1 MAADGNLIFNTKIDE
16 SGFNKGTKDLSS
28 KVIDIK
34 NKISSTEAQV
44 KNLKAELERTGDVKV
59 KTKAAEAIE
68 KDLAKANEKVR
79 NYAAQ
84 SDEIINKIKADLGD
98 MYNDGALEYLLNQN
112 TEWGKLQEKISKA
125 WAEVEKYKKELE
137 QVNAAAPLT
146 KDTAEYKQKEQKVE
160 ELTGKLEMYRA
171 KQREAEA
178 AEKSSNVQNKRSA
191 SGIANVKAKLDQT
204 ISALKT
210 FANGARR
217 AGNILKT
224 AFSKTAGKAISGIRE
239 HFKKANNSTNVLEK
253 SLRRIKNTLIRM
265 FFFRLVHS
273 PIDAIKDGLGEIAKI
288 SPEVNKNLSALKTE
302 STYLK
307 NSFAALAA
315 PLVNLLTPAFV
326 SFFQTLSNVT
336 TKAGQLVAVLT
347 GQSYTKAVKV
357 QQDYAASLDQSTK
370 SADKN
375 TKAIEKNQRAL
386 AGFDELNVLDQSD
399 NDTESAGA
407 AATSPMFENLGDTA
421 AGLSKSLLDAFK
433 RQDFAA
439 VGEMFAE
446 KINSALGKINWAK
459 IKKTAKGLAE
469 NIAGFLNGFI
479 GKTNWNLVGTTFANG
494 IGTALTFA
502 NRLIKKFDFSKLG
515 SALGNFINGFA
526 LPDNAAKL
534 AENASL
540 LISGLFN
547 ALATAVKT
555 VKWDN
560 ISFSIISFITHFK
573 FSAIS
578 AGAIRLVNGFADA
591 LGKID
596 FKQIGEA
603 FRSGLSRINWK
614 GLWNGVTR
622 LTTNALQGLVDFF
635 GLKGISTG
643 KLKRALQDLY
653 KPVSDLYSTL
663 KNSIGSLL
671 KPAINELLPAAV
683 KLIQNIVKGAQ
694 PIIEGIT
701 PILETAVSVIAQITK
716 SLAPAIGKI
725 GKAIGTI
732 IKDAAPVIEPTLKLI
747 GNIASILAPVIEFI
761 AGLVEKI
768 DSFLSPIN
776 GFVGNIIGGVS
787 DLFGLLSGNNGGVTI
802 SAQLQ
807 EEIDHLAGVSD
818 GFSTISDNI
827 SGSIS
832 AIDENIQGT
841 MSDLEYIDNLQSR
854 LDELMNKATLSDSEM
869 QELKTIGD
877 LLAEKLP
884 AFEETWNTMIK
895 TDENGKLVFT
905 KNRAEAVKSID
916 EVINKLK
923 EQYAVEAL
931 QEQYKEAYK
940 AKQQAVQEYNAKL
953 GEASAAQE
961 KLNQLGEEMTAKN
974 KELAEAEKQF
984 WGGNLSSEDYNKKVD
999 AAKKARAEYD
1009 AYKDTFVELQ
1019 ENALKAGGKV
1029 GEMDKKLEGL
1039 SATMTVVKTGGDG
1052 LYNSLQD
1059 LRTAFDY
1066 GLIDMDTITKNTGKN
1081 AKELFAQTK
1090 SLAEQSAAGYEKGIQ
1105 DSQKTLTGAGV
1116 TLATDAIDGA
1126 RKGLDSHSPSKEF
1139 IKIGGD
1145 SAEGLSLGFSGG
1157 MNKVFTLVKSLAQRM
1172 TSTFN
1177 SGLANMGSVFS
1188 TLPTMARTAF
1198 NSVLSLYDRFLEQ
1211 LTSGLNGSLAQI
1223 NQINKAFATSGGK
1236 NLSYTTWNPLPKIPV
1251 PRLATGTV
1259 VPANYGEFL
1268 AVLGDNRREAEVVSP
1283 VSAMKQ
1289 AFMEAML
1296 ESGMIGGDGE
1306 KEINLFIDGDK
1317 FFSWIIGKS
1326 NQYKKSHGNSPFQG
1340 ANI

>member
-1 MAADGNLIFNTKIDE
+1 MAADGSIIINTEIDE
-16 SGFNKGTKDLSS
+16 SGFDKGTKNLSS
-28 KVIDIK
+28 KVIDLK
-34 NKISSTEAQV
+34 NKIRSTEAEI
-44 KNLKAELERTGDVKV
+44 KNLQAELEKTGDTKV
-59 KTKAAEAIE
+59 KTKAAEAIK

-112 TEWGKLQEKISKA
+112 TEWGKLQEKISQA

-160 ELTGKLEMYRA
+160 ELTDKLEMYRA
-171 KQREAEA
+171 KQREVEA
-178 AEKSSNVQNKRSA
+178 AGK

-239 HFKKANNSTNVLEK
+239 HFKKANSSTNVLEK

-336 TKAGQLVAVLT
+336 TKAGQLIAVLT

-357 QQDYAASLDQSTK
+357 QQDYAASLDKSTK

-386 AGFDELNVLDQSD
+386 AGFDELNVLDL
-399 NDTESAGA
+399 NDTDTE
-407 AATSPMFENLGDTA
+407 ATSPMFENMGDATQ
-421 AGLSKSLLDAFK
+421 GLSKSLLDALK
-433 RQDFAA
+433 NQDFNA

-446 KINSALGKINWAK
+446 KINSALGKIKWTK

-469 NIAGFLNGFI
+469 NVAGFLNGFI

-494 IGTALTFA
+494 IGTALSFA

-578 AGAIRLVNGFADA
+578 TGAIRLVNGFADA

-603 FRSGLSRINWK
+603 FRAGLSRINWK

-622 LTTNALQGLVDFF
+622 LTTNALQGLADFF
-635 GLKGISTG
+635 GLKGINTG
-643 KLKRALQDLY
+643 KLKRSLQDLY
-653 KPVSDLYSTL
+653 KPVSDLYNTL

-683 KLIQNIVKGAQ
+683 ELIQDIVKGAQ

-732 IKDAAPVIEPTLKLI
+732 IKSAAPVIEPALKLI
-747 GNIASILAPVIEFI
+747 GNIASVLAPVIEFI
-761 AGLVEKI
+761 AGAVEKI

-787 DLFGLLSGNNGGVTI
+787 DLFGLLSGNNGNITI

-818 GFSTISDNI
+818 GFNTISDNI
-827 SGSIS
+827 SGAIS

-841 MSDLEYIDNLQSR
+841 TSDLTYIDNLQSR

-877 LLAEKLP
+877 LLSEKLP
-884 AFEETWNTMIK
+884 AFEKTWDAMIK

-940 AKQQAVQEYNAKL
+940 AKQQAVQDYNAKL

-961 KLNQLGEEMTAKN
+961 KLNKLGEEMTTKN
-974 KELAEAEKQF
+974 KELAQAEKDF

-1009 AYKDTFVELQ
+1009 EYKETFAQLQ
-1019 ENALKAGGKV
+1019 ENALKAGGKI

-1039 SATMTVVKTGGDG
+1039 STAMTVVKTDGDG

-1059 LRTAFDY
+1059 LRTTFDY

-1090 SLAEQSAAGYEKGIQ
+1090 SLAEQSAAGYEKGIA
-1105 DSQKTLTGAGV
+1105 DSEKELTDAGV
-1116 TLATDAIDGA
+1116 ALAKDAINGA

-1139 IKIGGD
+1139 IAIGGD

-1211 LTSGLNGSLAQI
+1211 LTSGLNGSIAQI
-1223 NQINKAFATSGGK
+1223 NQINKAFAQSGGK
-1236 NLSYTTWNPLPKIPV
+1236 NLSYTIINPLPKIPV
-1251 PRLATGTV
+1251 PHLATGKFI
-1259 VPANYGEFL
+1259 PANYGEFL
-1268 AVLGDNRREAEVVSP
+1268 AVLGDNKREAEVVSP

-1289 AFMEAML
+1289 AFLEAML

>member
-16 SGFNKGTKDLSS
+16 SGFNKGAKNLSS

-44 KNLKAELERTGDVKV
+44 KSLKAELEKTGDVKV

-178 AEKSSNVQNKRSA
+178 AEKSSNAQNKRSA

-315 PLVNLLTPAFV
+315 PLVNLLAPAFV

-357 QQDYAASLDQSTK
+357 QQDYAASLDESTK

-375 TKAIEKNQRAL
+375 TKALEKNQKAL

-399 NDTESAGA
+399 TDTESAG

-421 AGLSKSLLDAFK
+421 QGLSKSLLDAFK
-433 RQDFAA
+433 RQDFNA

-446 KINSALGKINWAK
+446 KINSALGKINWTK

-479 GKTNWNLVGTTFANG
+479 GKTNWNLVGTTLANG

-578 AGAIRLVNGFADA
+578 TGAIRLVNGFADA

-622 LTTNALQGLVDFF
+622 LTTNALQGLADFF

-643 KLKRALQDLY
+643 KLKRSLQDLY

-732 IKDAAPVIEPTLKLI
+732 IKDAAPVIEPALKLI

-761 AGLVEKI
+761 AGAVEKI

-776 GFVGNIIGGVS
+776 GFVGDIIGGVS
-787 DLFGLLSGNNGGVTI
+787 NLFGWLSGDNGNITI

-807 EEIDHLAGVSD
+807 EEIDHLAGASD
-818 GFSTISDNI
+818 GFNTIRDNI
-827 SGSIS
+827 SGAIS

-841 MSDLEYIDNLQSR
+841 MSDLGYIDGLQSR

-877 LLAEKLP
+877 LLSEKLP
-884 AFEETWNTMIK
+884 GFEKTWNSMIK
-895 TDENGKLVFT
+895 IDESGKLVFT

-931 QEQYKEAYK
+931 QEQYKEALK
-940 AKQQAVQEYNAKL
+940 AKQQAAQDYSAKL
-953 GEASAAQE
+953 GEASTAQE
-961 KLNQLGEEMTAKN
+961 KLNKLGEEMTAKN

-1009 AYKDTFVELQ
+1009 EYKKTFENLQ
-1019 ENALKAGGKV
+1019 ENALKAGGKI
-1029 GEMDKKLEGL
+1029 GEMDKKLENL
-1039 SATMTVVKTGGDG
+1039 STVMTVVKSGGDG
-1052 LYNSLQD
+1052 LYNSLQG

-1090 SLAEQSAAGYEKGIQ
+1090 SLAEQSAAGYEKGIA
-1105 DSQKTLTGAGV
+1105 DSEKTLTGAGV

-1139 IKIGGD
+1139 IAIGGD

-1157 MNKVFTLVKSLAQRM
+1157 MNKVFALVKSLAQRM

-1223 NQINKAFATSGGK
+1223 NQINKAFAQSGGK
-1236 NLSYTTWNPLPKIPV
+1236 NLSYTVINPLPKIPV
-1251 PRLATGTV
+1251 PRLATGAF

-1268 AVLGDNRREAEVVSP
+1268 AVLGDNKREAEVVSP